1 MKIAKDKMD
10 RVENFYVT
18 AGYIVQLAKHSSE
31 LFKRSE
37 LEDRKL
43 LITTVLSS
51 ITWDGEKLHY
61 DYIFPFNLLADVQK
75 SSNGVD
81 LLHLREHLIKF
92 RNLSK
97 DKIEN
102 TIKQLLSIVS
112 DSEEKHR
119 NSLLHY
125 KI

>member
-10 RVENFYVT
+10 RVEKVGKDFYVT

-51 ITWDGEKLHY
+51 ITWDGKKLHY
-61 DYIFPFNLLADVQK
+61 DYVFPFNLLADVQK
-75 SSNGVD
+75 SSNGVED
-81 LLHLREHLIKF
+81 GI
-92 RNLSK
+92 
-97 DKIEN
+97 
-102 TIKQLLSIVS
+102 
-112 DSEEKHR
+112 
-119 NSLLHY
+119 
-125 KI
+125 